1 MTIYAYDDSP
11 TRASASVSSQR
22 RPARNRRRR
31 EGTARPTRGARMG
44 ATIGGGEFTCAAGA
58 SQLRNFLAII
68 G

>member
-1 MTIYAYDDSP
+1 MTIPRPAQA
-11 TRASASVSSQR
+11 RASLLSADR
-22 RPARNRRRR
+22 RATPAPGRDGAADPRR
-31 EGTARPTRGARMG
+31 ARMG